1 MKEICCFIVK
11 HMLSDLT
18 ARVKLVRS
26 SVDLT
31 KYTIAETENGAVF
44 TFEPVEGLDLFEITA
59 RYGAKGVVFSINAKA
74 TIRNGYIC
82 GFAPENAIEMT
93 LGDMKPDALL
103 GSHHDGP
110 WWMYPKFTK
119 DFAELRPQTQSLL
132 VKSGD
137 MNYHILPLTGDNF
150 RCDIDA
156 GKLIFSSDMS
166 GLCSLS
172 GDFLAVAASEDPV
185 GVFEDNYKNAHAL
198 GAIRVPLRGERTLPE
213 FFRGFGWCTWD
224 AFYHDVSSAKIYEK
238 LDEFKAKGIPV
249 KWVIIDDGW
258 LTGRGRKLAD
268 FNVDLDKFPEGF
280 KATIT
285 KMKQEYGVEKVGVWH
300 AFQGYWDG
308 VDPESYLYRQ
318 QKDNLFTTPSGLVIQ
333 SLDEDRAFRFWDEW
347 HSFLADCGVDFLK
360 VDNQSSASSRLHGAI
375 STAEGCR
382 IAHRALE
389 RSIDKN
395 FGGAV
400 INCMGMDMENVFA
413 RPHSAV
419 SRNSDDFF
427 PKRENGFVKHLVQ
440 NTYNSLWHSRMYH
453 CDFDMWWSDHESAY
467 QSGVL
472 RAISGS
478 PIYVSDPI
486 GKSLRETILPVI
498 ENDGTIML
506 CDYAALPTT
515 ERVYLDCV
523 VEHRFQT
530 LWNRSDESFALA
542 AFNVSQDDV
551 TDTVSFGGIPE
562 LSRDR
567 DYIAYEY
574 FTRKFTRITADTQMS
589 LTLPKNGVAVWSIY
603 PVLEESGEEYI
614 LLGDTSKYV
623 PIASAHKTRKAV
635 SELSL

>member
-1 MKEICCFIVK
+1 MKEFCSFIVK
-11 HMLSDLT
+11 HLLSDLA
-18 ARVKLVRS
+18 ARIKLVRS
-26 SVDLT
+26 GVELT
-31 KYTIAETENGAVF
+31 KYTVAETDNGAIF
-44 TFEPVEGLDLFEITA
+44 TFAPAAGLDLFEITA
-59 RYGAKGVVFSINAKA
+59 RYGAKGVVFSINAKV
-74 TIRNGYIC
+74 TIQNGHIR
-82 GFAPENAIEMT
+82 GFAPENAIELT

-103 GSHHDGP
+103 GSHHDCP
-110 WWMYPKFTK
+110 WWMYPKFTN

-132 VKSGD
+132 VESGN
-137 MNYHILPLTGDNF
+137 MNYHLLPLTGDNF
-150 RCDIDA
+150 RCEIDA
-156 GKLIFSSDMS
+156 GKLVFSSDMS

-172 GDFLAVAASEDPV
+172 GDFLAVAASEDPI
-185 GVFEDNYKNAHAL
+185 GVFEDNYENAHAL
-198 GAIRVPLRGERTLPE
+198 GAIKVSLRGEKTLPE

-258 LTGRGRKLAD
+258 LTVRGNKLAD
-268 FNVDLDKFPEGF
+268 FNVNLDKFPEGF

-318 QKDNLFTTPSGLVIQ
+318 QKENLFTTPSGLVIQ
-333 SLDEDRAFRFWDEW
+333 SLDEDKAFRFWDEW

-360 VDNQSSASSRLHGAI
+360 VDNQSSASSRLNGAI
-375 STAEGCR
+375 PTAEGCR

-389 RSIDKN
+389 RSVDKN
-395 FGGAV
+395 FGGAI
-400 INCMGMDMENVFA
+400 INCMGMDMENVLA

-498 ENDGTIML
+498 EDDGTVML
-506 CDYAALPTT
+506 CDYAAMPTT
-515 ERVYLDCV
+515 DRVYLDCV
-523 VEHRFQT
+523 GENRFQT
-530 LWNRSDESFALA
+530 LWNRSDECFALA

-562 LSRDR
+562 LSRDCA
-567 DYIAYEY
+567 YIAYEY
-574 FTRKFTRITADTQMS
+574 FTKKFTRITADTEVD
-589 LTLPKNGVAVWSIY
+589 LTLPKNGIAVWSIY